1 MAIKDVVDHYKTI
14 MKSQM
19 SQIKKVSGL
28 GDKVVLDLSLGGD
41 EYVAAIRK
49 GTQPIIVANMMSK
62 KANSAEFWK
71 QAVAEAIKE
80 IKQSGKCRYVLKPW
94 NNTIDKRGIY
104 LVPDARRKNSIL
116 IRFLKDG
123 TNIKVNDTS
132 IQNLA
137 SEFRNIVY
145 DKWVDVVEKNT
156 TNLFAGQ
163 ALSAKDKMA
172 YKGRQKRVSM
182 QMSQNTN
189 ISHQPGTT
197 VAQLAIKELRKS
209 RPTVSYPLDLEVLN
223 VFEFAEQNM
232 EISWGRSSTKNKV
245 GQYSFNTKV
254 NTKLEYNV
262 KGSKQ
267 LADTK
272 PMLEKFERATAEYIK
287 TEIKNPNSVLYGLT
301 MRASKPIKD
310 QIAEDVIHDIVRPL
324 TKSGKPDKRF
334 KINKKI
340 SAKKFKAERRQPK
353 VVKQSKGIGNLSQ
366 TAALITAGKVVKGRP
381 EKSKRDKI
389 DNLLKVETLINKR
402 LPAEVRRNM
411 GRPALINQTGRFSNS
426 TEVRNFRQT
435 EAGISGEY
443 TYQTSPYETFENTG
457 ERRWPTGYNPKPLI
471 AKSIRN
477 LAIQYTEQK
486 LVSLRRT

>member
-1 MAIKDVVDHYKTI
+1 MAIKQVVDHYKNI
-14 MKSQM
+14 MKTQM

-41 EYVAAIRK
+41 EYVSAIRK
-49 GTQPIIVANMMSK
+49 GTQPIIVANFMTK
-62 KANSAEFWK
+62 EANSSEFWK
-71 QAVAEAIKE
+71 EAVAEAIKE
-80 IKQSGKCRYVLKPW
+80 IKTTGKCRYVLKPW

-104 LVPDARRKNSIL
+104 LVSDARRKNSIL
-116 IRFLKDG
+116 IRFLKDK

-145 DKWVDVVEKNT
+145 EKWVDIVEKNT
-156 TNLFAGQ
+156 TNLFKGQ

-172 YKGRQKRVSM
+172 YKGGQKRVSM

-232 EISWGRSSTKNKV
+232 QISWGRTSKKQKAGKYT
-245 GQYSFNTKV
+245 FDTKV

-262 KGSKQ
+262 KGSKL

-287 TEIKNPNSVLYGLT
+287 TEIKNPNSVLYGIT
-301 MRASKPIKD
+301 MEASKTIKS
-310 QIAEDVIHDIVRPL
+310 QIAEDSIHDIVRPL

-334 KINKKI
+334 KINKKF
-340 SAKKFKAERRQPK
+340 SAKKFKPEKRQPK
-353 VVKQSKGIGNLSQ
+353 VVKQSKGVGNLSK
-366 TAALITAGKVVKGRP
+366 TATLIAAGKIAKGRP
-381 EKSKRDKI
+381 QKRKREET
-389 DNLLKVETLINKR
+389 DNLLKIEALINKR

-411 GRPALINQTGRFSNS
+411 GRPALINRSSRFSNS
-426 TEVRNFRQT
+426 VEFQNVRKT
-435 EAGISGEY
+435 KAGLSGEY
-443 TYQTSPYETFENTG
+443 TYLLSPYETFENTG
-457 ERRWPTGYNPKPLI
+457 SKRWPEGYNPKPLI

-477 LAIQYTEQK
+477 LAIEYTAQK
-486 LVSLRRT
+486 LVSLRRV

>member
-1 MAIKDVVDHYKTI
+1 MAIKKVVDHYKNV
-14 MKSQM
+14 MRSQM

-49 GTQPIIVANMMSK
+49 GTKPIIVANAMTK
-62 KANSAEFWK
+62 EANSTQFWK
-71 QAVAEAIKE
+71 EAVAEAVKE
-80 IKQSGKCRYVLKPW
+80 IKTTGKCRYVLKPW
-94 NNTIDKRGIY
+94 NNTINKRGIY

-116 IRFLKDG
+116 IRFLKDE

-145 DKWVDVVEKNT
+145 DKWVEIVEKNT
-156 TNLFAGQ
+156 TNLFKGQ

-172 YKGRQKRVSM
+172 YKGGQKRIST
-182 QMSQNTN
+182 QMAQNTN

-232 EISWGRSSTKNKV
+232 QISWGRESNKNKV
-245 GQYSFNTKV
+245 GQYSFETKV

-272 PMLEKFERATAEYIK
+272 AMLTKFERATAEYIK

-301 MRASKPIKD
+301 MQASKPIKD

-324 TKSGKPDKRF
+324 TKSGKPDRRF

-340 SAKKFKAERRQPK
+340 SAKKFEKERRQPR
-353 VVKQSKGIGNLSQ
+353 VVKQSKGVGNLSQ
-366 TAALITAGKVVKGRP
+366 TATLISAGKLTKGRP
-381 EKSKRDKI
+381 QKSKRDKV

-435 EAGISGEY
+435 KAGLSGEY
-443 TYQTSPYETFENTG
+443 TYQLSPYETFENTG
-457 ERRWPTGYNPKPLI
+457 ARRWPSGYNPKPLI